1 MDYQSQTLRQFDQE
15 TLGYQTRF
23 MTPIDQMVS
32 SQPGT
37 IPKLTRSITRVR
49 FWAAT
54 VFVYQYS
61 DYCYAHL
68 MRGTSGEETREAK
81 EA

>member
-1 MDYQSQTLRQFDQE
+1 MDYQSQTLSQADQE
-15 TLGYQTRF
+15 NLGCQTRF
-23 MTPIDQMVS
+23 MTSIDQMVS
-32 SQPGT
+32 SQPGP
-37 IPKLTRSITRVR
+37 IPKLTGSITQVR

-68 MRGTSGEETREAK
+68 MRGTSVEETREAK